1 MSLVK
6 KSGSDCDNISLYLS
20 RHPDFFTKY
29 PELLEQLQIP
39 HITSG
44 NVSSLVE
51 YQVQILRKKI
61 TDING
66 EIDELNHYLK
76 KIRQDAIKIHSLS
89 LQLLQSVTLADL
101 YLHTGNCL
109 REVCNADRVL
119 LYLFHPYRITG
130 KYPDL
135 KCLETGDRLK
145 FMFTEIFHR
154 DKPLCNS
161 LQEEHVKALFA
172 ENHQQIKST
181 LILPMQTEK
190 WQGLL
195 VTGSRQANQFG
206 HGFELDLLVFLGNIL
221 KFRLTSILSSARSET
236 GSSG

>member
-1 MSLVK
+1 MSLVR
-6 KSGSDCDNISLYLS
+6 KSDPDCDNISLYLS

-29 PELLEQLQIP
+29 PELLAQLQIP

-51 YQVQILRKKI
+51 YQVQSLRKKI

-76 KIRQDAIKIHSLS
+76 KIRQDAIKIHGLS
-89 LQLLQSVTLADL
+89 LQLLQSGTLEDL
-101 YLHTGNCL
+101 YLRTRDCL
-109 REVCNADRVL
+109 EEVCNADRVI
-119 LYLFHPYRITG
+119 LYLFHPCRYTG
-130 KYPDL
+130 KYPGL
-135 KCLETGDRLK
+135 KCLQTGHRLK
-145 FMFTEIFHR
+145 FMFTEIFYR

-161 LQEEHVKALFA
+161 LQEEHIKALFA

-181 LILPMQTEK
+181 LILPMQTQD

-195 VTGSRQANQFG
+195 VAGSRQPDQFR

-221 KFRLTSILSSARSET
+221 KYRLTTVLSSDRSET